1 MSKPT
6 TGQEIDWPAEIILHA
21 YPYGQPFTARREGE
35 QLLLAPHGDPN
46 PQSWGLTETVDGLQL
61 VAPTAADEN
70 HWLAALECSFTSARG
85 HAQCHIVADTVPMA
99 LLRSGL
105 VRAQGGGRWQAER
118 EVLFQFAPLWM
129 THHGQPAPL
138 RYHYDKARHPLRPP
152 KPEGLLYQRF
162 IPWLGQTFSYRT
174 LDIEADLPMFNRWMN
189 DPDVAAIWQETGTLE
204 QHRHYL
210 QTLAADPHIY
220 PMIGSLDGI
229 PFGYFE
235 VYWAKENRIGPFCE
249 ADDYDRGWHVLIG
262 EPAFRGKAYATAWL
276 TSISHYIMLD
286 DPRTRRAVGEPRRD
300 HAQQIRN
307 LDRSG
312 YAKIKEFDFPHK
324 RALLVSLLRERY
336 FTDALWWP
344 VTQAA

>member
-1 MSKPT
+1 MSTPIT
-6 TGQEIDWPAEIILHA
+6 ATQAIDWQETTPLHA
-21 YPYGQPFTARREGE
+21 YPFGKAFTAQREGK
-35 QLLLAPHGDPN
+35 QLLLARAGAAT
-46 PQSWGLTETVDGLQL
+46 PQIWGLQTTATGLQL
-61 VAPTAADEN
+61 SALATADEAE
-70 HWLAALECSFTSARG
+70 WLAALECSFTSAPLQVQCQIQA
-85 HAQCHIVADTVPMA
+85 AQVPA
-99 LLRSGL
+99 TLLQAGVL
-105 VRAQGGGRWQAER
+105 RAQGEGQWLVER
-118 EVLFQFAPLWM
+118 EVLFQYAPLWL
-129 THHGQPAPL
+129 THCGQPAPL

-152 KPEGLLYQRF
+152 KPQGLLYQRF
-162 IPWLGQTFSYRT
+162 IPWLGQTFSYRA
-174 LDIEADLPMFNRWMN
+174 LDIEADLAMFNRWMN
-189 DPDVAAIWQETGTLE
+189 DPDVALIWQETGSLE

-210 QTLAADPHIY
+210 QSLTADPHIY
-220 PMIGSLDGI
+220 PMIASLDGV

-249 ADDYDRGWHVLIG
+249 AEDYDRGWHVLIG

-300 HAQQIRN
+300 HVQQIRN

-312 YAKIKEFDFPHK
+312 YAKVKEFDFPHK

-344 VTQAA
+344 RRDA